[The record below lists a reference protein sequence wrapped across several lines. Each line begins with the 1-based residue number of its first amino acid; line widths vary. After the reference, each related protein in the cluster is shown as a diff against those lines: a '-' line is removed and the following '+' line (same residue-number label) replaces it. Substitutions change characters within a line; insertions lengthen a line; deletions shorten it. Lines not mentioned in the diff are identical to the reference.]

1 MSDNSLGARLKR
13 SFDAFFAFKETTPQ
27 TMSYG
32 YGYNPIRT
40 KLKYGN
46 ERTIMASIMERI
58 ATDAAAIPIKH
69 VRVDQNGRFKEEI
82 KDDIDLCLNLNAN
95 IDQTGREFIHDCVLS
110 MLDEGV
116 VGVVPTVFDATS
128 IDEDGNAKFEIFEL
142 RVGKIVEWYPKHV
155 KVELYNQ
162 DTGRREQIV
171 VPKAYTAILE
181 NPFYSVMN
189 EHNSTLKRLI
199 RKLALLDITDET
211 NSSGKLDMIIQLPY
225 VVKSEARRKQAEQR
239 RNDIEMQL
247 AGSKYGIAYTDG
259 TERITQLNRSVENQL
274 LTQVEKLTNQ
284 LYSQLGMTEEIL
296 KGTANEQTLLNYNN
310 QVIEPIL
317 STITNAFTW
326 KYLTK
331 TARSQGQSFMFFRD
345 PFKLVPVNNIAD
357 IADKFTRNEILSS
370 NEVRG
375 LIGFMPVDN
384 PQANELRN
392 KNINQSADAE
402 QPAMTTDGE
411 VVDDAETQDITETEV
426 EAKPVY
432 DDEGNLVEGLY
443 EINGVIYDED
453 GNPVE
458 E

>member
-13 SFDAFFAFKETTPQ
+13 SFDAFFAFKETAPQ

-116 VGVVPTVFDATS
+116 VGVVPTVFDANS

-310 QVIEPIL
+310 QVIEPVL

-392 KNINQSADAE
+392 KNINQSANAE
-402 QPAMTTDGE
+402 QPAMITDGE
-411 VVDDAETQDITETEV
+411 VVDDAETQDTTETEV

-443 EINGVIYDED
+443 EINGIIYDED